1 MKKSGVRE
9 IKNRFSA
16 YLRMVEQGE
25 RVAVTR
31 RGRVVAELVPPA
43 HTTEDGARSELRH
56 RARTGTVRPGA
67 PNRPDVYP
75 LPPRRLPSRVVQ
87 ELLDDVRGER

>member
-1 MKKSGVRE
+1 
-9 IKNRFSA
+9 
-16 YLRMVEQGE
+16 MVQQGE

-31 RGRVVAELVPPA
+31 RGKVIAELAPPA
-43 HTTEDGARSELRH
+43 HTTEDAAHAELRR

-75 LPPRRLPSRVVQ
+75 RPRRLPSRVVQ
-87 ELLDDVRGER
+87 EMLDDVRGER

>member
-1 MKKSGVRE
+1 MKRSGVRE

-43 HTTEDGARSELRH
+43 HTAEDAARGELR
-56 RARTGTVRPGA
+56 RRA
-67 PNRPDVYP
+67 PNGNRAPGRPE
-75 LPPRRLPSRVVQ
+75 PPRRLPAPCGLPSRVVQ
-87 ELLDDVRGER
+87 ELLDGVRGER